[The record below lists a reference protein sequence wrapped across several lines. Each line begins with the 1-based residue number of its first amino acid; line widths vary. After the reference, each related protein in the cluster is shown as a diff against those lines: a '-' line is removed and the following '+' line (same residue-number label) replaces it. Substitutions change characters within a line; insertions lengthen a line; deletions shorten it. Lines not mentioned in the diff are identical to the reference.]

1 MKLRSQILGLKP
13 DRSEER
19 QRSYQLNLPLQMQIK
34 RPTNK
39 SKLLSI
45 LSCVSLSYSGSTK
58 NSMVNSGQ
66 LNFDSAFCF
75 KENELL
81 YLRTKLENIGN
92 PMCIGIFLS
101 VTLELGHTYST
112 EH

>member
-1 MKLRSQILGLKP
+1 
-13 DRSEER
+13 
-19 QRSYQLNLPLQMQIK
+19 
-34 RPTNK
+34 
-39 SKLLSI
+39 
-45 LSCVSLSYSGSTK
+45 
-58 NSMVNSGQ
+58 MVNSGQ

-92 PMCIGIFLS
+92 PMRIGIFLS
-101 VTLELGHTYST
+101 VTLELGHIYST